1 VEIARKGA
9 ELEARSRRGP
19 IMDTYGWALV
29 KNQQY
34 EEAVKVMLK
43 ADSLYGDPDAE
54 VEYHLGEAYLGVGE
68 VDKALDCL
76 VQSLA
81 MKEDKEVLDEFNKV
95 YARKYGSAKG
105 AQTYLN
111 KAILVAAAVDEP
123 YPAPD
128 FTLMTLK
135 DEEMK
140 LSDHLGKVILVNFWK
155 PG

>member
-1 VEIARKGA
+1 MKRKEAFICLGVLLLLVFCFSCSNKKEVADQHYKAGLELSRKGETEAALA
-9 ELEARSRRGP
+9 EYR
-19 IMDTYGWALV
+19 
-29 KNQQY
+29 
-34 EEAVKVMLK
+34 
-43 ADSLYGDPDAE
+43 
-54 VEYHLGEAYLGVGE
+54 
-68 VDKALDCL
+68 
-76 VQSLA
+76 LA
-81 MKEDKEVLDEFNKV
+81 MKEDKEVLDGFNKV
-95 YARKYGSAKG
+95 YARKYGSGKG

-128 FTLMTLK
+128 FTLVTLK